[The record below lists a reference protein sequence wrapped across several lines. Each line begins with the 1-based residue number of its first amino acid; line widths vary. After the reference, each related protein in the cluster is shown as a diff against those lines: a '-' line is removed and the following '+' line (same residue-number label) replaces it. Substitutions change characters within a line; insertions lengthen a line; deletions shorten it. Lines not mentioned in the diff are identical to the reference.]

1 MGKIMKPGK
10 VVIILAGRYA
20 GRKAVILKNHD
31 DGNSDKS
38 YGHAVVAG
46 IERYPKPIYR
56 KHNKEERKKR
66 SRVKPFIKCFNYTHL
81 MPTRYLVD
89 IPFDKNVTA
98 RDVIKDKA
106 KRKKARLEVKSKFQ
120 ERYRTGK
127 NKWFFSK
134 LRF

>member
-46 IERYPKPIYR
+46 IDRYPKQIYR
-56 KHNKEERKKR
+56 KHNKEDRKKR
-66 SRVKPFIKCFNYTHL
+66 SRVKPFIKCYNYTHL

-89 IPFDKNVTA
+89 IQFDKNVTA

-106 KRKKARLEVKSKFQ
+106 KRKKARMEVKTKFQ
-120 ERYRTGK
+120 DRYKTGK

>member
-46 IERYPKPIYR
+46 IDRYPKAIYR

-89 IPFDKNVTA
+89 IPFDKSVTA
-98 RDVIKDKA
+98 RDVIKDRA
-106 KRKKARLEVKSKFQ
+106 KRKKARMELKTKFQ
-120 ERYRTGK
+120 ERYKTGK